1 MMATYTKFG
10 EVVDTNGDT
19 STDPV
24 VEAAEETELNVFS
37 LDNTKA
43 ELQAELVHRGI
54 DFNQKDNKTELL
66 EKLK

>member
-1 MMATYTKFG
+1 MMATYTKFD
-10 EVVDTNGDT
+10 EVVDTNDNT
-19 STDPV
+19 STAPV
-24 VEAAEETELNVFS
+24 VEPAEEAELNVFS